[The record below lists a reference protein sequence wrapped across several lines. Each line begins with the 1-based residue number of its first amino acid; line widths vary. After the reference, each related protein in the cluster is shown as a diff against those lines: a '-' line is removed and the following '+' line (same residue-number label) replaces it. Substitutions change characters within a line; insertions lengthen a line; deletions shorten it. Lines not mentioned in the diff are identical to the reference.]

1 MFGLEALLPNWLAAL
16 ILGVLLVICAAIGIA
31 VGRRRLKTIRAP
43 RKTIQTVKESL
54 EWIKEQ
60 QGS

>member
-1 MFGLEALLPNWLAAL
+1 MFGLEIILPNWLAAL
-16 ILGVLLVICAAIGIA
+16 ILGVLLVVCAAIGI
-31 VGRRRLKTIRAP
+31 VMGQRRLKTIRVH
-43 RKTIQTVKESL
+43 RKTIQTVKENL